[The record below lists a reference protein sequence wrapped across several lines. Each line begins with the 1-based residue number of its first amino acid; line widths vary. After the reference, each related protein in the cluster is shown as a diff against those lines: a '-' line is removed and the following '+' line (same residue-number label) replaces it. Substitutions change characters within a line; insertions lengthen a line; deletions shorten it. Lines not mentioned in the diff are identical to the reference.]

1 MMNRTVLQTFA
12 IDKCGGLAHVNNVLN
27 GLACGCVCQACG
39 SPLVARQGTL
49 RHWHFAHAAEGA
61 CAARGESALHR
72 AAKQALMQA
81 MGMALPDAT
90 TTRQFAEGD
99 GSVMEVTE
107 VERWGWLDADEV
119 TAERSL
125 AEIRPDLIV
134 CSGTLKLIV
143 EIAVTHPVDDEK
155 AARLRALGLPAL
167 EIRLSDLHQH
177 PWTWTDL
184 EQQVVHGTHLKHWI
198 VPPAGDP
205 PFGVAWAMEQVLP
218 QLGLW
223 GEPAASSKRSVW
235 G

>member
-1 MMNRTVLQTFA
+1 MVNRTVLQSFA

-27 GLACGCVCQACG
+27 GLACGCVCQDCG
-39 SPLVARQGTL
+39 RPLVARQG
-49 RHWHFAHAAEGA
+49 RKRPWHFAHTADAA
-61 CAARGESALHR
+61 CSARGESALHL
-72 AAKQALMQA
+72 AAKQVLIQA

-90 TTRQFAEGD
+90 KTRQFAEGD

-125 AEIRPDLIV
+125 ADIRPDLIV
-134 CSGTLKLIV
+134 RSDTLTLIV

-184 EQQVVHGTHLKHWI
+184 EQQVVHGTRLKHWI

-205 PFGVAWAMEQVLP
+205 PSGVALAMAQVVP

-223 GEPAASSKRSVW
+223 GGSTAEQAFR
-235 G
+235 